1 MTQGGIFGWLGEK
14 LISGFL
20 VRAASSDPT
29 IQVGQLAIRGSLEHL
44 EPVFRRTVTPKRVA
58 RDVKRKLAEKM
69 VTRVLEIAAAPDQ
82 RLANRKYLL
91 GCVWEFAGYAVL
103 VLNPPPQ
110 DDVTGLRGHP
120 GISGE
125 LGAFLRPLIAEDQK
139 LRSRLEVSLHYC
151 PVKNLGNSIG
161 YRRVQLRNRR
171 PREKMP
177 SGSRSFQKP
186 PPKRPAAMCREAPP
200 AGAVCARSQPA
211 HRPKR
216 RSRFASSRR
225 SPTCHRTV

>member
-1 MTQGGIFGWLGEK
+1 RVEGGALAFAYLLRRERNGC
-14 LISGFL
+14 
-20 VRAASSDPT
+20 RALLEEQPGDVAVGSESDPP
-29 IQVGQLAIRGSLEHL
+29 RGN
-44 EPVFRRTVTPKRVA
+44 
-58 RDVKRKLAEKM
+58 
-69 VTRVLEIAAAPDQ
+69 RVLERHAVDIAT
-82 RLANRKYLL
+82 
-91 GCVWEFAGYAVL
+91 VL
-103 VLNPPPQ
+103 RA
-110 DDVTGLRGHP
+110 DVRHAD
-120 GISGE
+120 E
-125 LGAFLRPLIAEDQK
+125 LT
-139 LRSRLEVSLHYC
+139 RSHYC